1 MSISKSSPSSKSS
14 SASPTTPPTA
24 PSTARDENLNPIA
37 RALREKLEEAAPEIL
52 SMLSAYGRRLYFPK
66 GIISQT
72 AEAKEKAHR
81 FNATIGIATEADGPM
96 ILPSI
101 SEQLGDVAAVDAV
114 TYAPP
119 AGRPDLRVRWREKL
133 LAENPS
139 LRDKN
144 FGQPLV
150 TSAITHGLSLA
161 GELFLD
167 PGDVVLMPDK
177 LWGNYRLSY
186 EVHLGAKIET
196 FPFYS
201 ADGGLNTEGFERR
214 LEELADGCRAGHKKI
229 VVLLNFPN
237 NPTGYMPT
245 PAEGDALTAALV
257 GQAEHGTHLIVL
269 CDDAYFGLFYHLGG
283 ESMTES
289 LFGKLTGQHPN
300 LLAVKLDGAT
310 KELFVWGLRC
320 GFITFGPG
328 RPETAEVVCE
338 VLDAK
343 VRGAIRGGVSNVPQ
357 LSQTLVERA
366 LASPKLAAEREAK
379 RLILAARAKRVF
391 EVANEPRFAES
402 WQVYPFNSG
411 YFMLLKVEGVDAE
424 KLRLHLL
431 EEFGVGLIA
440 TSPTDIRVAFSCL
453 EEEDVE
459 PLFEDL
465 HKAVQALR

>member
-1 MSISKSSPSSKSS
+1 
-14 SASPTTPPTA
+14 
-24 PSTARDENLNPIA
+24 
-37 RALREKLEEAAPEIL
+37 
-52 SMLSAYGRRLYFPK
+52 
-66 GIISQT
+66 
-72 AEAKEKAHR
+72 
-81 FNATIGIATEADGPM
+81 
-96 ILPSI
+96 
-101 SEQLGDVAAVDAV
+101 V

-119 AGRPDLRVRWREKL
+119 AGRPGLRTLWREKL

-139 LRDKN
+139 LADKN
-144 FGQPLV
+144 FGLPIV
-150 TSAITHGLSLA
+150 TSAITHGLTLA

-177 LWGNYRLSY
+177 HWGNYRLTY
-186 EVHLGAKIET
+186 EVHHGAKIET

-201 ADGGLNTEGFERR
+201 SNGGGLNTEGFAAR
-214 LEELADGCRAGHKKI
+214 LEELAEGREKL

-245 PAEGDALTAALV
+245 VSEGEAIAAALER
-257 GQAEHGTHLIVL
+257 QAERGTRLVVF

-283 ESMTES
+283 QSMTES
-289 LFGKLTGQHPN
+289 LFGKLTGLHPN

-320 GFITFGPG
+320 GFVTFGPG

-357 LSQTLVERA
+357 LSQSIVERA
-366 LASPKLAAEREAK
+366 LVSTTLAAEREAK
-379 RLILAARAKRVF
+379 CETLRLRAERVF
-391 EVANEPRFAES
+391 EIANQPRFAES

-411 YFMLLKVEGVDAE
+411 YFMLVKVEGVDAE
-424 KLRLHLL
+424 KLRLNLL
-431 EEFGVGLIA
+431 EEHGVGLIA

-453 EEEDVE
+453 EAKDVE
-459 PLFEDL
+459 PLFEAL
-465 HKAVQALR
+465 HLAIQTLR

>member
-1 MSISKSSPSSKSS
+1 MSNSQ
-14 SASPTTPPTA
+14 
-24 PSTARDENLNPIA
+24 STNEEKLNPIA
-37 RALREKLEEAAPEIL
+37 RALREKLEEAAPEVL

-72 AEAKEKAHR
+72 AEAKRKAHR

-96 ILPSI
+96 ALNSI
-101 SEQLGDVAAVDAV
+101 SEQLGNVPAADAV

-139 LRDKN
+139 LADKN

-196 FPFYS
+196 FAFY
-201 ADGGLNTEGFERR
+201 AEDAAGGGLNTQGFSER
-214 LEELADGCRAGHKKI
+214 LAELSLGHEKI

-245 PAEGDALTAALV
+245 PAEGAALADALVA
-257 GQAEHGTHLIVL
+257 QAEQGTRLVVL

-289 LFGKLTGQHPN
+289 LFGILTGRHPN

-328 RPETAEVVCE
+328 RPETSEVVCE

-343 VRGAIRGGVSNVPQ
+343 IRGAIRGGVSNVPQ

-366 LASPKLAAEREAK
+366 LASPTLSTERQEKCA
-379 RLILAARAKRVF
+379 ILASRASRVF
-391 EVANEPRFAES
+391 EVANAPRFAES
-402 WQVYPFNSG
+402 WKVYPFNSG
-411 YFMLLKVEGVDAE
+411 YFMLVKVDGVDAE

-453 EEEDVE
+453 EERDVE
-459 PLFEDL
+459 PLFESL
-465 HKAVQALR
+465 HEAIQSLRSTSS